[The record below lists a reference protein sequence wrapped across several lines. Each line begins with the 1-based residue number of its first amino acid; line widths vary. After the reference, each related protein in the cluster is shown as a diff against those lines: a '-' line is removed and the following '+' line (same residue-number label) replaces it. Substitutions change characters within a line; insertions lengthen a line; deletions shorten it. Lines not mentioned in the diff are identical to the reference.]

1 MTEIL
6 PTESHERASHKIVKK
21 NKIVHIKKEDKP
33 GLSAMDKREIL
44 ATVSKAQ
51 LRKKQN
57 MVNMKN
63 EIVKE
68 INNAKEILQNQ
79 DKHISQHIAATTLPS
94 NHSELQNEKKTLMHS
109 IKTILQANSTYLQD
123 ASLTTPLLAVQNVL
137 GITQSSPVQK
147 YTKSNNIFN
156 ITEKSKGITPTSN
169 LKEAEHK
176 TEVWKK
182 DTHTFDAFT
191 ETPYNIVSTIPPMQS
206 PANNIHARLHED
218 DGQVIHPPPDMSAKK
233 NIQINIQREYTN
245 KIMNHTSPPFMPA
258 HSPKLLKTNMV
269 LTEHNNKTGNTTFE
283 INSLLVKKMDKSKL
297 TNKTLTYT
305 QTILLNGNGNWSS
318 ENEQDVHIK
327 DGEHSLY
334 PNTNNHGGAPLNA
347 KVQVKVHRM
356 TSNTLLIARYSC
368 IVILYHFPL
377 RNTHVKNGF

>member
-1 MTEIL
+1 
-6 PTESHERASHKIVKK
+6 
-21 NKIVHIKKEDKP
+21 
-33 GLSAMDKREIL
+33 
-44 ATVSKAQ
+44 
-51 LRKKQN
+51 
-57 MVNMKN
+57 
-63 EIVKE
+63 
-68 INNAKEILQNQ
+68 
-79 DKHISQHIAATTLPS
+79 
-94 NHSELQNEKKTLMHS
+94 
-109 IKTILQANSTYLQD
+109 
-123 ASLTTPLLAVQNVL
+123 
-137 GITQSSPVQK
+137 
-147 YTKSNNIFN
+147 
-156 ITEKSKGITPTSN
+156 
-169 LKEAEHK
+169 
-176 TEVWKK
+176 
-182 DTHTFDAFT
+182 
-191 ETPYNIVSTIPPMQS
+191 
-206 PANNIHARLHED
+206 
-218 DGQVIHPPPDMSAKK
+218 
-233 NIQINIQREYTN
+233 
-245 KIMNHTSPPFMPA
+245 
-258 HSPKLLKTNMV
+258 MV